1 MWQLILVGTLHA
13 PPPSKTERLE
23 IIKTYCKK
31 NFDQMAIDKG
41 PSIPISLHPACV
53 QKPYA
58 SSPESHREKRPMPLS
73 RTPHFVYF
81 CSCTYVV
88 GIGRSHLF
96 CNTLVWMDCFET
108 EACVSGV
115 GHLAVMA
122 THPVRLCLPSRD
134 RATWSLR
141 AVISM
146 ALLTSALFSKAER
159 NNFHSRSRFERGI
172 AGKPFC
178 LEVWVGCGG
187 TFYRVCM
194 PAQDLL
200 LSDREKE
207 KLPEAVRWGTM

>member
-1 MWQLILVGTLHA
+1 MCLLMSSRPLGNLDVHTRRLQSHCLIKLLLCSLFCEKKMTKQSNMTSLKMHLNIGFPPGSSKRFFFLNVTVNFSRHITCT
-13 PPPSKTERLE
+13 PPSKTERLE

-96 CNTLVWMDCFET
+96 CNTLV
-108 EACVSGV
+108 
-115 GHLAVMA
+115 
-122 THPVRLCLPSRD
+122 
-134 RATWSLR
+134 
-141 AVISM
+141 
-146 ALLTSALFSKAER
+146 
-159 NNFHSRSRFERGI
+159 
-172 AGKPFC
+172 
-178 LEVWVGCGG
+178 
-187 TFYRVCM
+187 
-194 PAQDLL
+194 
-200 LSDREKE
+200 
-207 KLPEAVRWGTM
+207 